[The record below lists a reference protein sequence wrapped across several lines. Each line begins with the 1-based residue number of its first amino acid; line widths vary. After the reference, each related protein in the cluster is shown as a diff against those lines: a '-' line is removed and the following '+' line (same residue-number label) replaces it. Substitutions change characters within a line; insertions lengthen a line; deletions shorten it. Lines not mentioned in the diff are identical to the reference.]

1 MNSVIMESIVMGLI
15 FSILTIGVVITFK
28 ILDFPDMSVEGTF
41 PLGAFAFAKMLTL
54 GMNPVLAMVVS
65 LAAGGLGGYITYILF
80 RKFKIQAILAGILTM
95 TFLYSVNLRI
105 TGTPNVTFFDYKTIF
120 QLFESLPKMLILAI
134 ITLVIKLILDWF
146 LKTEKGYL
154 LLATGDN
161 ETLVKSLGKNP
172 DKYIAIGLVISNA
185 LAALAGALMAQSNG
199 YADITMGQ
207 AIIVSALAS
216 VIIGDAFLKNA
227 NFFNR
232 TTRAIIGAIIY
243 RIIYGIA
250 LYLGLAPSD
259 LKGITAIIVVFFI
272 VYNNVSSK
280 GLSVLKGKREENAKN

>member
-1 MNSVIMESIVMGLI
+1 
-15 FSILTIGVVITFK
+15 
-28 ILDFPDMSVEGTF
+28 
-41 PLGAFAFAKMLTL
+41 
-54 GMNPVLAMVVS
+54 
-65 LAAGGLGGYITYILF
+65 
-80 RKFKIQAILAGILTM
+80 M

-227 NFFNR
+227 NFLNR

>member
-1 MNSVIMESIVMGLI
+1 MGLI

-80 RKFKIQAILAGILTM
+80 RKFNIQAILAGILTM

-120 QLFESLPKMLILAI
+120 KLFESLPKMLILAI

-227 NFFNR
+227 NFLNR

>member
-65 LAAGGLGGYITYILF
+65 LAAGGLGVYITYILF

-227 NFFNR
+227 NFLNR

>member
-1 MNSVIMESIVMGLI
+1 MSSVLIESIVMGLV

-41 PLGAFAFAKMLTL
+41 PLGAFVFAKMLTI
-54 GMNPVLAMVVS
+54 GINPIIAMVAAL
-65 LAAGGLGGYITYILF
+65 LAGAVGGYITYVLY
-80 RKFKIQAILAGILTM
+80 RKINIQAILAGILTM

-105 TGTPNVTFFDYKTIF
+105 TGTPNVTFFDYKTVF
-120 QLFESLPKMLILAI
+120 QLFESVPKIVILAVIGI
-134 ITLVIKLILDWF
+134 IIKLAIDWF

-172 DKYIAIGLVISNA
+172 NKYVCTGLMISNA
-185 LAALAGALMAQSNG
+185 LAALAGSLMAQSNG

-207 AIIVSALAS
+207 SIIVSALAS
-216 VIIGDAFLKNA
+216 IVIGDAFLKNVNA
-227 NFFNR
+227 LNR

-250 LYLGLAPSD
+250 LYIGLAPSD
-259 LKGITAIIVVFFI
+259 LKGITAVIVVAFLI
-272 VYNNVSSK
+272 YNNISSK
-280 GLSVLKGKREENAKN
+280 GLSVLKEKREENVKN